1 MDLGLVGKT
10 VLLTG
15 ASKGIGYAAAR
26 LFAQEGATVVICARR
41 SDALVEAA
49 ETIAQ
54 ETGRAVDHM
63 PGRRDEGC

>member
-49 ETIAQ
+49 ET
-54 ETGRAVDHM
+54 G
-63 PGRRDEGC
+63 